1 MGSTYSQLL
10 RCMNLY
16 FHHCIA
22 LYGQMLIINHAPRTR
37 VHNLHSTPKF
47 IHDAENAP
55 HTKLLYQ
62 TQSSPTSHITPPP
75 PPNTENGSA
84 RSRLLRP
91 PRRNVHHHQIRPL
104 QRSAIRPPPPAP
116 PQPDR
121 NTTLPSPHIP
131 GRNPAY
137 NARHFRARDAYR
149 RGLRST
155 RRLYVQKST
164 SEWKKTTGV

>member
-37 VHNLHSTPKF
+37 VHNLHPTPKF

-55 HTKLLYQ
+55 HTNYQ
-62 TQSSPTSHITPPP
+62 PKRSPTSLTTPPTST
-75 PPNTENGSA
+75 TEHGTIRA
-84 RSRLLRP
+84 RPLSP
-91 PRRNVHHHQIRPL
+91 SRRNVHHHQIRPL
-104 QRSAIRPPPPAP
+104 QRSAIGPPPPAP

-121 NTTLPSPHIP
+121 NTTLPSPHIQ

-137 NARHFRARDAYR
+137 DARHFRARDGYR